1 MKTRPFKIILA
12 AILALGL
19 IAAGCGDDDDDTST
33 TTTAASPV
41 TPETPTTTEPPD
53 TPTTEPPATTEAAPM
68 ETVEVK
74 LQLQWFT
81 QAQFA
86 GYYAAV
92 DQGFYE
98 ELGLD
103 VEILQGAVE
112 IVPINV
118 LDVGGADFAI
128 SWVPRGLVPREE
140 GVNVTNIAQVFQR
153 SGTLQVSFADSG
165 IEEVADLEGKKVGNW
180 GFGNEF
186 ELFAGLRRN
195 GLDPEDDVELV
206 QQAFD
211 MSALLNGDIDAAQAM
226 IYNEYAQVLETV
238 NPDTGEL
245 YQPSDLNIINW
256 NDTGT
261 AMLQDA
267 IWADTERLNNDPE
280 YRDTAV
286 KFVQGSLMG
295 WIWCRDNA
303 DACVEIVL
311 DNAPALGRSH
321 QTWQLNEINGLIW
334 PSPDGIGVID
344 QALWDQTIDVATA
357 EGILKAPP
365 TDDAFTND
373 IVNEALDNLRADG
386 VDVVGAGW
394 QRKTVTLN
402 EGGN

>member
-1 MKTRPFKIILA
+1 MKTKPIKLLLA
-12 AILALGL
+12 VIVALGL
-19 IAAGCGDDDDDTST
+19 IAAGCGDDNDDDTSSPDPVT
-33 TTTAASPV
+33 AAPDTPDPVTVPPDTTAA
-41 TPETPTTTEPPD
+41 
-53 TPTTEPPATTEAAPM
+53 PPAELTP
-68 ETVEVK
+68 VK

-98 ELGLD
+98 DLGLD

-112 IVPINV
+112 IVPITV
-118 LDVGGADFAI
+118 LDSGGADFAI

-140 GVNVTNIAQVFQR
+140 GVNVTDIAQVFQR

-165 IEEVADLEGKKVGNW
+165 IEGVADLEGKEVGNW

-186 ELFAGLRRN
+186 ELLAGLRRN
-195 GLDPEDDVELV
+195 GLDPDSDVSLV

-226 IYNEYAQVLETV
+226 IYNEYAQVLEAI

-245 YQPSDLNIINW
+245 FQPDDLNVINW
-256 NDTGT
+256 NNEDT

-267 IWADTERLNNDPE
+267 IWADADRLESDPE

-303 DACVEIVL
+303 EDCVNVVL

-321 QTWQLNEINGLIW
+321 QTWQLNEINALIW
-334 PSPDGIGVID
+334 PSPNGVGLID
-344 QALWDQTIDVATA
+344 QALWDQTIDVATS
-357 EGILKAPP
+357 EGILQSAPS
-365 TDDAFTND
+365 DGAFTND
-373 IVNEALDNLRADG
+373 IVDEALDNLITDG
-386 VDVVGAGW
+386 VDVTGLDW
-394 QRKTVTLN
+394 QRSTVTLN